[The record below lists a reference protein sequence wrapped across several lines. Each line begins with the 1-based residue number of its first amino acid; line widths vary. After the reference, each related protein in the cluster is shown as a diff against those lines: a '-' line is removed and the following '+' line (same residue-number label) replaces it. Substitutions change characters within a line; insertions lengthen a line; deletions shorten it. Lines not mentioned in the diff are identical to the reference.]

1 VARPSKLTDAVIT
14 KLAEAIRLGA
24 TYEIACK
31 YAGVTYQT
39 LRNWIIDGETAREGS
54 AARNLR
60 DKLEEAEGRGAVQW
74 LAVIEKAAKEGTW
87 QAAAWKLERRYNK
100 DYGNR
105 TTVDFNLR
113 QEVKELAKDSG
124 IPENVIMAEIEE
136 LVRK

>member
-1 VARPSKLTDAVIT
+1 MGRRSKYTPDVVQRVT
-14 KLAEAIRLGA
+14 EAIRLGA
-24 TYEIACK
+24 TYEIACQ
-31 YAGVTYQT
+31 YAGISHT
-39 LRNWIIDGETAREGS
+39 LFHQWMNTKVEF
-54 AARNLR
+54 
-60 DKLEEAEGRGAVQW
+60 LEAVKESEGRGAVQW

>member
-87 QAAAWKLERRYNK
+87 QAAAWKLERKYNR

>member
-1 VARPSKLTDAVIT
+1 VARPSKLTDAVIP

>member
-1 VARPSKLTDAVIT
+1 MARPTKYTPDVVQRIT
-14 KLAEAIRLGA
+14 EAIRLGA
-24 TYEIACK
+24 TYELACQ
-31 YAGVTYQT
+31 YAGINYMTFNRWMDSKSEFCEAVK
-39 LRNWIIDGETAREGS
+39 A
-54 AARNLR
+54 
-60 DKLEEAEGRGAVQW
+60 AEGKGAIQW

-105 TTVDFNLR
+105 TTVDFNLKR
-113 QEVKELAKDSG
+113 EVKELAKDSG